1 MKNRYFGGNRTSWW
15 RRLNINPC
23 KKQSP
28 TGTGVQPQKE
38 IFKQRVKE
46 ELTPQEVGKLEQI
59 TTSYH
64 EEGRVEGK
72 VEGRVEGAQTKALE
86 VAKNLL
92 AMGMDTEK
100 IQQATG
106 LSKEEVEKLVH

>member
-1 MKNRYFGGNRTSWW
+1 MLTDE
-15 RRLNINPC
+15 
-23 KKQSP
+23 QE
-28 TGTGVQPQKE
+28 E

-64 EEGRVEGK
+64 EEGK
-72 VEGRVEGAQTKALE
+72 VEKALE

-106 LSKEEVEKLVH
+106 LSKEEVEKLIH